1 MSFVKTLPEAL
12 AAAASQLEG
21 LGSSMAAENAA
32 AAAPTTA
39 IAPAAS
45 DEVSVLQAGIF
56 STYGQLYQTA
66 SAQAQAIHQQFV
78 SLLGTSAGSY
88 GATETA
94 NQVAAASTPLSG
106 LSSLTAAPSA
116 AAPAAAPGG
125 GLGNALESLAQTL
138 GNSPLSS
145 PIANLANIQVGN
157 WASASSDLM
166 GMAGGGLLTALAPPP
181 DGLEGGL
188 AGLAGMV
195 DPVGAGGVGGA
206 AGVGAAPVLAGV
218 GQASSIG
225 GLSVPPSW
233 AGEVPA
239 ASTPLRLAA
248 QSWTTAAPDTA
259 PVATM
264 PAGMP
269 SVASAGRGGMG
280 LGAPRYGVK
289 PKVMPKPTVV

>member
-1 MSFVKTLPEAL
+1 GSL
-12 AAAASQLEG
+12 AG
-21 LGSSMAAENAA
+21 
-32 AAAPTTA
+32 
-39 IAPAAS
+39 
-45 DEVSVLQAGIF
+45 
-56 STYGQLYQTA
+56 
-66 SAQAQAIHQQFV
+66 
-78 SLLGTSAGSY
+78 
-88 GATETA
+88 
-94 NQVAAASTPLSG
+94 AST
-106 LSSLTAAPSA
+106 A
-116 AAPAAAPGG
+116 AAPAAAQPT
-125 GLGNALESLAQTL
+125 GLGDILESLAQTL

-157 WASASSDLM
+157 WASAGSDLIGM
-166 GMAGGGLLTALAPPP
+166 GGGGLLSALPAEAAE
-181 DGLEGGL
+181 GAEGGL
-188 AGLAGMV
+188 ADLAGIV

-225 GLSVPPSW
+225 GMSVPPSW
-233 AGEVPA
+233 VGEVSA
-239 ASTPLRLAA
+239 ASTPVRLAA
-248 QSWTTAAPDTA
+248 QSWATVAPDTAA